1 MIPMGLTRFWSNR
14 FSSNCLSPTFWLPA
28 FLLPALLL
36 LLTFTGCGNSTH
48 TQLPTGQEN
57 PFAAVAVGTD
67 STLEVMTWNLENFAK
82 AGDTTTRSVIQVVQA
97 LDVDQEILTDDWRAF
112 PRSPLLLLGRYDG
125 RPIAVINNHLKC
137 CGDGIIDE
145 DDEGDQETRRQSA
158 CRQLEAY
165 AEANLA
171 GKAVFLIGD
180 FNDELTDP
188 EPDNV
193 FQNFLDDARNWS
205 ILDMGIAEGPASG
218 WSFPSWPSHL
228 DHIIV
233 NFDPAA
239 DALVRVPALAQQLS
253 GGWFEYE
260 QNISDHLP
268 VITRIRF

>member
-1 MIPMGLTRFWSNR
+1 M
-14 FSSNCLSPTFWLPA
+14 
-28 FLLPALLL
+28 
-36 LLTFTGCGNSTH
+36 
-48 TQLPTGQEN
+48 Q
-57 PFAAVAVGTD
+57 VD
-67 STLEVMTWNLENFAK
+67 S
-82 AGDTTTRSVIQVVQA
+82 I
-97 LDVDQEILTDDWRAF
+97 QEILTDDWRAF